1 MKMAKSDVDYFPSP
15 EYFKYTLSRQI
26 YFSGINNERS
36 RNVDVISV
44 NT

>member
-1 MKMAKSDVDYFPSP
+1 MAKSDVDYFPSP

-36 RNVDVISV
+36 RNVDVIPV